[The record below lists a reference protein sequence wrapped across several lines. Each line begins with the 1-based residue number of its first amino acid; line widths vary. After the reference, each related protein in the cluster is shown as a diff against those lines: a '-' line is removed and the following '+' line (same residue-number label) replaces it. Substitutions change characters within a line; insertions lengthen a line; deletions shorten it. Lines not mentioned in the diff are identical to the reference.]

1 MRDEPLANPGE
12 GADETARLA
21 FQAQRDLFDRV
32 ATAFIA
38 DDHNLRTV
46 VRELILSDA
55 FRARGAG
62 DDVPAWALLTAGPAR
77 LLTPEELSRKIEAVM
92 GYPWRNR
99 PQDVDYLLDR
109 YRMLYGGIDSDAVV
123 ERLQDPNGIMIAIAE
138 RMSFDVAC
146 RVAVRDWSLAAADR
160 RLYPHVE
167 RTFVPETPEGFA
179 IPEAEAQIRQSLV
192 HLHARLLGENL
203 APDSAEI
210 DASYQLFYDTWSA
223 GVEAYA
229 LGEVSRDL
237 PWQCRSRQ
245 NFWTGE
251 DLPEERRVERDE
263 NYVVRAWMAVTAY
276 LLGDYRFLYE

>member
-123 ERLQDPNGIMIAIAE
+123 ERLQKGVHDAE
-138 RMSFDVAC
+138 RSTTRHNVRIAC
-146 RVAVRDWSLAAADR
+146 HPRLCHRCGPPMISDDLCPERAHAPLYAHFHPRPRLR
-160 RLYPHVE
+160 R
-167 RTFVPETPEGFA
+167 RM
-179 IPEAEAQIRQSLV
+179 R
-192 HLHARLLGENL
+192 
-203 APDSAEI
+203 
-210 DASYQLFYDTWSA
+210 
-223 GVEAYA
+223 
-229 LGEVSRDL
+229 
-237 PWQCRSRQ
+237 
-245 NFWTGE
+245 
-251 DLPEERRVERDE
+251 
-263 NYVVRAWMAVTAY
+263 
-276 LLGDYRFLYE
+276 

>member
-1 MRDEPLANPGE
+1 MDIPGFGEIDLPSGQRSVALEWLAERTVADTRFALSVVHTIWRGLMRDEPLANPGE

-123 ERLQDPNGIMIAIAE
+123 ERLQTKSGARIIITASGPRCRKAFTTPRGQRRATTSELRVILGSVI
-138 RMSFDVAC
+138 VAAH
-146 RVAVRDWSLAAADR
+146 R
-160 RLYPHVE
+160 
-167 RTFVPETPEGFA
+167 
-179 IPEAEAQIRQSLV
+179 
-192 HLHARLLGENL
+192 
-203 APDSAEI
+203 
-210 DASYQLFYDTWSA
+210 
-223 GVEAYA
+223 
-229 LGEVSRDL
+229 
-237 PWQCRSRQ
+237 
-245 NFWTGE
+245 
-251 DLPEERRVERDE
+251 
-263 NYVVRAWMAVTAY
+263 
-276 LLGDYRFLYE
+276 